1 MDMNYT
7 SSITNQNSNM
17 KNVKSYDQFVNETV
31 QKIPMGEVRGNE
43 LRINGVKNK
52 MYIVNFDSNMSVPEK
67 KSFLNYIKE
76 KHGSIIT
83 EISTHLGDLVITLS
97 VFVTTPLEND
107 FKEMLNNI
115 FTQRAENNQ
124 EREEREEEEKDPE

>member
-1 MDMNYT
+1 MR
-7 SSITNQNSNM
+7 
-17 KNVKSYDQFVNETV
+17 NVKTYTEFINEAV

-52 MYIVNFDSNMSVPEK
+52 MYIVNFDSNMTPPEK
-67 KSFLNYIKE
+67 KSFLKYIKE

-97 VFVTTPLEND
+97 VFVTTPLAND
-107 FKEMLNNI
+107 IKEILNSI
-115 FTQRAENNQ
+115 FTQRAEDNQ
-124 EREEREEEEKDPE
+124 EKAEREDSEKDPDPD